1 MLVQI
6 AVIIPA
12 YNEEMSVAQ
21 VVTEFKTAL
30 PEAVVYVGDNNSSD
44 ATAEKAKEAGA
55 EVMFCRLQGKGYA
68 VRQLLEDIDADIYIM
83 VDADLTY
90 SAENIRE
97 LIKPVAENRADMV
110 VGMRQQVHDTAFSV
124 THRIGNSL
132 LTYLLNKT
140 FKVRLRDIL
149 SGYRVLSRKLVDNL
163 VLLSEGFEIEVELTI
178 RTLEERYR
186 IVEIPINYRSRISG
200 SESKLST
207 WSDGFLI
214 FYTIITLFRD
224 YNPMNFFVILSLV
237 FFVAG
242 GATGISLIIKY
253 LQTGLMQHTGLAI
266 ITAICILLSVIL
278 FLMGLLL
285 DSSYRSWRM
294 VQKEM
299 QRLRQLVKGEKER

>member
-1 MLVQI
+1 MQI

-12 YNEEMSVAQ
+12 YNEEVSVAQ
-21 VVTEFKTAL
+21 VVTEFKSAL
-30 PEAVVYVGDNNSSD
+30 PEADIYVGDNNSVD

-55 EVMFCRLQGKGYA
+55 TVVSCRLQGKGYA
-68 VRQLLEDIDADIYIM
+68 VRHMLEEIDADIYIM

-90 SAENIRE
+90 SAENIRD
-97 LIKPVAENRADMV
+97 LIKPVAEHRADMV
-110 VGMRQQVHDTAFSV
+110 VGLRQQVHSTAFSF
-124 THRIGNSL
+124 THRIGNFL
-132 LTYLLNKT
+132 LTHLLNKT
-140 FKVRLRDIL
+140 FKVQLKDIL
-149 SGYRVLSRKLVDNL
+149 SGYRILSRELVDNL

-178 RTLEERYR
+178 RSLEERYR
-186 IVEIPINYRSRISG
+186 ILEMPINYRSRISG

-224 YNPMNFFVILSLV
+224 YNPMNFFVILSLI
-237 FFVAG
+237 FFITG
-242 GATGISLIIKY
+242 SGTGISLIIRY

-266 ITAICILLSVIL
+266 ITAICILLSVLL

-294 VQKEM
+294 VRKEM
-299 QRLRQLVKGEKER
+299 QRLRQLIKDEHNR